1 VIVAREEYMPTRFR
15 ADNIGSLLRPQE
27 LLEAR
32 AAYREGRL
40 DREQLRATE
49 DRSILKALELQKKT
63 GVQIF
68 TDGEYRRDIFTAD
81 LTQALEGLIPG
92 KTTVSFEW
100 RGPGSELAKGS
111 KEGNLQFVVGAK
123 LRKKG
128 RFTPGEAPFLKQ
140 HAPGP
145 FKVCTPAAM
154 QHAVSRYRPGVT
166 DKFYPT
172 IYDMLQDLAII
183 MRDEVQALIDEG
195 ASYVQLDAPSYST
208 FYDPRRRELLEQS
221 GVDAAAAF
229 DAAIA
234 ADNAMIE
241 GIRRSADVVIGIHFC
256 RGNKRSAWGA
266 EGSYEPIAEKAF
278 GSLKM
283 DRYLFEFDTERA
295 GGFEP
300 LRFVPKGKTVVLGLI
315 TTKEPRLE
323 SEDELLR
330 RIEEASKYVP
340 IENLA
345 ISTQCGF
352 ASAASG
358 NLLSWDDMGRKLE
371 LVAKTAHKVWG
382 E

>member
-1 VIVAREEYMPTRFR
+1 MLTTRFR

-27 LLEAR
+27 LLDAR
-32 AAYREGRL
+32 AAYREGRMEL
-40 DREQLRATE
+40 KQLREIE
-49 DRSILKALELQKKT
+49 DRSILKALELQKAA
-63 GVQIF
+63 GVQVF

-81 LTQALEGLIPG
+81 ITQAVEGLVPG
-92 KTTVSFEW
+92 KPTVSFEW
-100 RGPGSELAKGS
+100 RGRGSELAKES
-111 KEGNLQFVVGAK
+111 KEGNLQLIVGAK

-128 RFTPGEAPFLKQ
+128 RFTPDEAPFLKQ

-145 FKVCTPAAM
+145 FKICTPAAT
-154 QHAVSRYRPGVT
+154 QHAISRYRPGVT
-166 DKFYPT
+166 DKIYRT
-172 IYDMLQDLAII
+172 IHEMLQDMAAI
-183 MRDEVQALIDEG
+183 MRVEVQALIDEG
-195 ASYVQLDAPSYST
+195 ASYIQLDAPSYST
-208 FYDPRRRELLEQS
+208 FYDSQRREALEQS
-221 GVDAAAAF
+221 GVDPTEAF

-234 ADNAMIE
+234 ADNTMIRD
-241 GIRRSADVVIGIHFC
+241 IKRSPDVVIGIHFC

-283 DRYLFEFDTERA
+283 DRYLLEFDTERA

-330 RIEEASKYVP
+330 RIEQASKYVSL
-340 IENLA
+340 ENLA
-345 ISTQCGF
+345 LSTQCGF

-358 NLLSWDDMGRKLE
+358 NLLSWDDMQRKLE
-371 LVAKTAHKVWG
+371 LVARTARRVWG
-382 E
+382 

>member
-1 VIVAREEYMPTRFR
+1 MPTRFR

>member
-1 VIVAREEYMPTRFR
+1 MPTQFR
-15 ADNIGSLLRPQE
+15 ADNIGSLLRPRE

-40 DREQLRATE
+40 DRDQLRAIE
-49 DRSILKALELQKKT
+49 DGSILKALELQKEA

-81 LTQALEGLIPG
+81 ITEAVEGLVPG

-100 RGPGSELAKGS
+100 RGPGSELAKES

-128 RFTPGEAPFLKQ
+128 RFTPGEAPFLKR

-172 IYDMLQDLAII
+172 IYDMLQDLAVI

-234 ADNAMIE
+234 ADNALIQ
-241 GIRRSADVVIGIHFC
+241 GIKRSADVVIGIHFC

-323 SEDELLR
+323 AEDELLR
-330 RIEEASKYVP
+330 RIEEASKFVP
-340 IENLA
+340 LENLA
-345 ISTQCGF
+345 VSTQCGF

-358 NLLSWDDMGRKLE
+358 NLLSWDDMRRKLE

>member
-1 VIVAREEYMPTRFR
+1 MARQFR
-15 ADNIGSLLRPQE
+15 ADNIGSLLRPPE
-27 LLEAR
+27 LLSAR
-32 AAYREGRL
+32 TACREGKMN
-40 DREQLRATE
+40 REKLRE
-49 DRSILKALELQKKT
+49 IENQSILKALELQKAA
-63 GVQIF
+63 GVDVF

-81 LTQALEGLIPG
+81 ITQAVEGLVPG
-92 KTTVSFEW
+92 KPTVSFEW
-100 RGPGSELAKGS
+100 RGAGSELAKES
-111 KEGNLQFVVGAK
+111 KEGNLQFVVGGK

-154 QHAVSRYRPGVT
+154 QHAISRYRPGVT
-166 DKFYPT
+166 DRVYPT
-172 IYDMLQDLAII
+172 IRDMLQEVAAI
-183 MRDEVQALIDEG
+183 MREEVQALIDEG

-208 FYDPRRRELLEQS
+208 FYDPRRRDALAQS
-221 GVDAAAAF
+221 GVDPAAAF

-234 ADNAMIE
+234 ADNAMIR
-241 GIRRSADVVIGIHFC
+241 GIRRGSDVAIGIHFC

-278 GSLKM
+278 GALDM
-283 DRYLFEFDTERA
+283 DRYLMEFDTERA

-300 LRFVPKGKTVVLGLI
+300 LRFVPRGKTVVLGLV
-315 TTKEPRLE
+315 TTKEPRME

-340 IENLA
+340 MENLA
-345 ISTQCGF
+345 LSTQCGF

-358 NLLSWDDMGRKLE
+358 NLVSWDDMRRKLD
-371 LVAKTAHKVWG
+371 LVAKTSRRVWG
-382 E
+382 

>member
-1 VIVAREEYMPTRFR
+1 MTAEFR
-15 ADNIGSLLRPQE
+15 ADNIGSLLRPAE

-32 AAYREGRL
+32 AAYREGKL
-40 DREQLRATE
+40 SLEQLHDVE
-49 DRSILKALELQKKT
+49 DRAILKALELQKSA
-63 GVQIF
+63 GVDVL

-81 LTQALEGLIPG
+81 ITRAVEGLVPG

-100 RGPGSELAKGS
+100 RGRGSELAKES
-111 KEGNLQFVVGAK
+111 KEGNLQFIVGGK
-123 LRKKG
+123 LRKKA

-166 DKFYPT
+166 NKFYPT
-172 IYDMLQDLAII
+172 IHDMLQDVALI
-183 MRDEVQALIDEG
+183 MRDEVQALVDEG

-208 FYDPRRRELLEQS
+208 FFDPRRRQTLKES
-221 GVDAAAAF
+221 GVDPAAAF
-229 DAAIA
+229 EAAIA
-234 ADNAMIE
+234 ADNAMID
-241 GIRRSADVVIGIHFC
+241 GIKRGPEVAIGIHFC

-283 DRYLFEFDTERA
+283 DRYLLEFDTQRA

-300 LRFVPKGKTVVLGLI
+300 LRFVPKSKIVVLGLV
-315 TTKEPRLE
+315 TTKEPRME

-340 IENLA
+340 MENLA
-345 ISTQCGF
+345 VSTQCGF

-358 NLLSWDDMGRKLE
+358 NLLSWDDMRRKLE
-371 LVAKTAHKVWG
+371 LVAKTARRAWG
-382 E
+382 